1 MFNNCNSCRYYLY
14 IMKPQ
19 NPYYHQC
26 KFLRYIYPKTAT
38 MSNKPVVAW
47 CERFMI
53 NIYYLKNKDG
63 TQKLMGCINNS
74 PYIQE
79 STCNGFRS
87 KEKTKQ
93 TYLFDKE

>member
-1 MFNNCNSCRYYLY
+1 MR
-14 IMKPQ
+14 PQ

-26 KFLRYIYPKTAT
+26 KFLKYIYPKTTT

-53 NIYYLKNKDG
+53 KNKDG

-79 STCNGFRS
+79 SICNGFRS

-93 TYLFDKE
+93 IYLFKKE